1 MVALKI
7 VWVVSA
13 VSLVLL
19 ILLHSP
25 KGDGLGGFG
34 GQAQMFASTRSAETA
49 LNRFTWGLTV
59 LFLGLTVVLSL
70 GILTPIPSQSTPVPA
85 TSEQTIPSTP
95 TVPTTLPVPSAPVPS
110 APVPSPAVPQPSPE
124 VTPEPTPA
132 N

>member
-1 MVALKI
+1 MAVLKI

-70 GILTPIPSQSTPVPA
+70 GILTPAVATPTPETPTTTVPVP
-85 TSEQTIPSTP
+85 P
-95 TVPTTLPVPSAPVPS
+95 TLPAS
-110 APVPSPAVPQPSPE
+110 
-124 VTPEPTPA
+124 PTPA